1 MKIVGISSGK
11 GGVGKST
18 ICANLAAALAAKGI
32 PTGIIDADFYGPSIP
47 IIFGGGQLEVNHE
60 NRIIPCLRYGVR
72 YVSIQFFLQNP
83 DDPVIWR
90 GPMVTK
96 ALTQML
102 NDCDWSGVEV
112 LFIDMPPGTGDIQ
125 LTLSQIAS
133 LYGVILVTTP
143 QRMSTS
149 DVAKA
154 GKMFEKV
161 KVPILGIIEN
171 MVDSKTVKLFGSG
184 GAGELATRLN
194 TEIMGHIELNPEFV
208 TYSDSGKP
216 VTLSDHGKVFFEL
229 ASKLIEKLE
238 QIENTSV
245 EIVDN

>member
-1 MKIVGISSGK
+1 
-11 GGVGKST
+11 
-18 ICANLAAALAAKGI
+18 
-32 PTGIIDADFYGPSIP
+32 
-47 IIFGGGQLEVNHE
+47 
-60 NRIIPCLRYGVR
+60 
-72 YVSIQFFLQNP
+72 
-83 DDPVIWR
+83 
-90 GPMVTK
+90 
-96 ALTQML
+96 
-102 NDCDWSGVEV
+102 GVEV

-154 GKMFEKV
+154 GRMFEKV